1 MANAAAV
8 AADAADA
15 NEKRTD
21 EKDEKETLSASDR
34 RLLGWHW
41 ANLEYGCSAP
51 LSKVSMAHWNQDEAY
66 GGFGGAHCMIKGGYG
81 AVTDTLAKGLDV
93 RFGVAVDAIARVD
106 GDGDVGG
113 VVVTSKTGEV
123 FEGSACVVTVP
134 LGCLK
139 NGDVTFSPPLSASKT
154 ASVARLGFGRLNKIA
169 LEFSEA
175 FWDDSVD
182 YFGRRRRRGGR
193 VRDAR
198 AHVHVLEPGAG
209 HGKARARG
217 AGRRRA
223 AEAAETEP
231 DAGLRDAAMAALR
244 KLAAANAKPKDTVN
258 DTNASFFRTSVVPD
272 PVAVACTR
280 WGGDA
285 FSRGSYSYVA
295 VGASGDD
302 YDELGRPEGRVLFA
316 GEHTCREHPDTVG
329 GAMLSGWRARAAR
342 HAHHARRRRR
352 ALRRGVRAAHAGRPG
367 RRRTGRRR
375 LRVGRL
381 RIGR

>member
-1 MANAAAV
+1 MIVVGAGPAGLAAARAIRADGHDVFVLEARARVGGRVFTCANTESNPLSVPIDFGASIVTGTKADPKRRTARPWLGVRADPSFAVARKLGLEPRRCATRYRVRFENGRARRRSDGRARRKGARRDGPRARCAWTARRGRTEAPLAGAGHRRELLGQYGGKEAGKEGESTANAAAV

-139 NGDVTFSPPLSASKT
+139 S
-154 ASVARLGFGRLNKIA
+154 
-169 LEFSEA
+169 
-175 FWDDSVD
+175 
-182 YFGRRRRRGGR
+182 
-193 VRDAR
+193 
-198 AHVHVLEPGAG
+198 
-209 HGKARARG
+209 
-217 AGRRRA
+217 
-223 AEAAETEP
+223 
-231 DAGLRDAAMAALR
+231 
-244 KLAAANAKPKDTVN
+244 
-258 DTNASFFRTSVVPD
+258 
-272 PVAVACTR
+272 
-280 WGGDA
+280 
-285 FSRGSYSYVA
+285 GS
-295 VGASGDD
+295 
-302 YDELGRPEGRVLFA
+302 
-316 GEHTCREHPDTVG
+316 T
-329 GAMLSGWRARAAR
+329 
-342 HAHHARRRRR
+342 
-352 ALRRGVRAAHAGRPG
+352 
-367 RRRTGRRR
+367 
-375 LRVGRL
+375 
-381 RIGR
+381 